1 MASPY
6 AAPQSTGPLRGVIV
20 HDRSRLVMPRAC
32 VSCGTTSD
40 EFVQYTQDST
50 PIILPGIG
58 LLQSTKVAA
67 PYCAGHA
74 ADFRARFHRLRW
86 AQGLAYFAMLLAL
99 IPTVPPSRELIAL
112 PAMARLACYVV
123 WIGAFLFLV
132 VSIFLIKPF
141 LYDVVYTVSGK
152 QMQIRG
158 AHPFLE
164 QLIAANPGN
173 AERQT

>member
-1 MASPY
+1 MSSPY
-6 AAPQSTGPLRGVIV
+6 TAPQSTGPLRSVV
-20 HDRSRLVMPRAC
+20 VYDRARLVMPRAC
-32 VSCGTTSD
+32 VSCGATSD

-74 ADFRARFHRLRW
+74 ADFRSRFIRLRW
-86 AQGLAYFAMLLAL
+86 AQGLAYFVAILAL
-99 IPTVPPSRELIAL
+99 IAAAPQSRQLIAL
-112 PAMARLACYVV
+112 PEMARLAGYVV
-123 WIGAFLFLV
+123 GFGAFLFLV

-141 LYDVVYTVSGK
+141 LYDVFLTISGT
-152 QMQIRG
+152 QMRIRG

-173 AERQT
+173 AERLD